1 MRELERPVARVF
13 RRLRYQRF
21 LTALFWSWAATLAI
35 VAGLIAGE
43 KLLNRSVPVPEWV
56 PFAVAA
62 GLGLVIAAGIALAGG
77 PSRLDA
83 AIALD
88 RVFHLNERIS
98 TALSL
103 PEDLRQTRAGEAL
116 IADAIRKVADLDV
129 AAEFGLRIPRRA
141 WVMLIPA
148 AVSVLLMFAPAL
160 IPQVAQAKAALVA
173 ETKVLAKQ
181 SDILTKKISSQRQ
194 SIDKEKF
201 PEAEKLLAQI
211 EKKSEDLAK
220 APPSSKDKMM
230 VELNS
235 LTDALKD
242 RQKQLGSPEQVK
254 RQLKQLKDMSTQGG
268 PADQLIKD
276 LAKGDFNKAADQLQK
291 IQEKLASGKM
301 SEAEKKA
308 LKEQIGEMAKKL
320 SELANQDQRKKQLE
334 EAKKNGGLTEQ
345 QFNREMEKLQEQ
357 SRQLKQLQKLASKLG
372 EAEKAMAAGDAKKA
386 AESLGMSQQQ
396 MQEMAK
402 QLEELQSLD
411 GAMAELQDAK
421 TGMAGDGMNQ
431 LGDDMNNFGMGNG
444 QRKGMGSGLGRG
456 RGQGDRPIAPD
467 ETSTYQSKV
476 KQQLKKGKAVFQ
488 GLTAPT
494 NTVKG
499 DVIIQMQEEIEAGA
513 GVAADALSNQK
524 IPRHLEKH
532 VRAYYDQLN
541 KGN

>member
-13 RRLRYQRF
+13 RRMRYQRF
-21 LTALFWSWAATLAI
+21 LTALFWSWAMTLAI
-35 VAGLIAGE
+35 VAAVIAGE
-43 KLLNRSVPVPEWV
+43 KLLNRPLPVPQWV

-62 GLGLVIAAGIALAGG
+62 GVGLLIAAGISLATG

-88 RVFHLNERIS
+88 RVFHLNERVS

-103 PEDLRQTRAGEAL
+103 PADLRNTPAGEAL
-116 IADAIRKVADLDV
+116 MADAMRKVADLDV
-129 AAEFGLRIPRRA
+129 AAEFGLRVPRRA
-141 WVMLIPA
+141 WVVLIPTG
-148 AVSVLLMFAPAL
+148 VSLLLLFAPAL
-160 IPQVAQAKAALVA
+160 VPQIAQARAVALA
-173 ETKVLAKQ
+173 DTKTLAKQ
-181 SDILTKKISSQRQ
+181 SDLLTKKISSQRQ

-230 VELNS
+230 VELNK

-254 RQLKQLKDMSTQGG
+254 RQLQQLKDMGNQG

-276 LAKGDFNKAADQLQK
+276 LAHSDFKKAAEQLQK
-291 IQEKLASGKM
+291 LQEKLASGKM
-301 SEAEKKA
+301 TEAEKKA
-308 LKEQIGEMAKKL
+308 LKEQLAEMSKKL
-320 SELANQDQRKKQLE
+320 SELANLEQRKKQLE
-334 EAKKNGGLTEQ
+334 EARKNGGLTEQ
-345 QFNREMEKLQEQ
+345 QFNREMEKLQDQ
-357 SRQLKQLQKLASKLG
+357 AKQLKQLQQLASKLG
-372 EAEKAMAAGDAKKA
+372 DAQKALQAGDAKKA
-386 AESLGMSQQQ
+386 ADALGMTQQQ
-396 MQEMAK
+396 MQDMAK

-421 TGMAGDGMNQ
+421 NGMAGDGMNQ

-444 QRKGMGSGLGRG
+444 QRKGMGNGLGRG

-467 ETSTYQSKV
+467 ETATYTSKV

-499 DVIIQMQEEIEAGA
+499 DVVIQMQEEIESGT

>member
-1 MRELERPVARVF
+1 M
-13 RRLRYQRF
+13 
-21 LTALFWSWAATLAI
+21 TLAI
-35 VAGLIAGE
+35 VAAIIAGE
-43 KLLNRSVPVPEWV
+43 KLLNRSIPVPQWV
-56 PFAVAA
+56 PFAIAA
-62 GLGLVIAAGIALAGG
+62 GVGVLIAAGISLATG

-88 RVFHLNERIS
+88 RVFHLNERVS

-103 PEDLRQTRAGEAL
+103 PEDLRKTPAGEAL
-116 IADAIRKVADLDV
+116 VTDAIRKIADLDV

-141 WVMLIPA
+141 WVVLIPA
-148 AVSVLLMFAPAL
+148 AVSALLLFAPAL
-160 IPQVAQAKAALVA
+160 VPQSVRARAIAVADTKA
-173 ETKVLAKQ
+173 LAKKADQ
-181 SDILTKKISSQRQ
+181 LIKKISSQRQ

-201 PEAEKLLAQI
+201 PEAEKLLAAI
-211 EKKSEDLAK
+211 EKKGQDLAK
-220 APPSSKDKMM
+220 APPASKDKLM

-254 RQLKQLKDMSTQGG
+254 RQLKQLKEMGSQG
-268 PADQLIKD
+268 PADQLMKD
-276 LAKGDFNKAADQLQK
+276 LARGDFQKAADQLKQ

-301 SEAEKKA
+301 SESEKKA
-308 LKEQIGEMAKKL
+308 FKEQLAEMSKKL
-320 SELANQDQRKKQLE
+320 GDLANLEQRKKQLE

-345 QFNREMEKLQEQ
+345 QFQREMEKLQEQ
-357 SRQLKQLQKLASKLG
+357 SKQLKQLQKLASKLG
-372 EAEKAMAAGDAKKA
+372 EAQKALQAGDTKKA
-386 AESLGMSQQQ
+386 AESLGMTQQQ

-421 TGMAGDGMNQ
+421 NGMSGDQLNQ
-431 LGDDMNNFGMGNG
+431 LGDDMGNFGMGYNK
-444 QRKGMGSGLGRG
+444 RKGMGNGLGGRG
-456 RGQGDRPIAPD
+456 RGEGDRPIAQD
-467 ETSTYQSKV
+467 ETATYTTKV
-476 KQQLKKGKAVFQ
+476 KQQLKKGKAIFQ

-499 DVIIQMQEEIEAGA
+499 DVVIQMQEEMEAAA
-513 GVAADALSNQK
+513 GLAADALSNQK

-532 VRAYYDQLN
+532 VRSYYDQLN

>member
-21 LTALFWSWAATLAI
+21 LIALFWSWAITLAI
-35 VAGLIAGE
+35 VAGVIAGE
-43 KLLNRSVPVPEWV
+43 KLLHRSVPVPQWV
-56 PFAVAA
+56 PFA
-62 GLGLVIAAGIALAGG
+62 IAAGAGLLIAAGFSLATG

-88 RVFHLNERIS
+88 RVFHLNERVS

-103 PEDLRQTRAGEAL
+103 PEHLRNSPAGEAL
-116 IADAIRKVADLDV
+116 LSDAVRKVADLDV
-129 AAEFGLRIPRRA
+129 ASEFGLRIPRRA
-141 WVMLIPA
+141 WVMLVPA
-148 AVSVLLMFAPAL
+148 AVAILLLFAEPL
-160 IPQVAQAKAALVA
+160 IPQVARARAVAMADTKALS
-173 ETKVLAKQ
+173 KQ
-181 SDILTKKISSQRQ
+181 SDLLTKKISSQRQ

-220 APPSSKDKMM
+220 APPASKDKMM

-254 RQLKQLKDMSTQGG
+254 RQLKQLKEMGSQG
-268 PADQLIKD
+268 PADQLVKD
-276 LAKGDFNKAADQLQK
+276 LARGDFQKAADQLKQL
-291 IQEKLASGKM
+291 QEKLASGKM
-301 SEAEKKA
+301 NESDKKA
-308 LKEQIGEMAKKL
+308 LKEQLAEMSKKL
-320 SELANQDQRKKQLE
+320 GELANLDQRKKQLE
-334 EAKKNGGLTEQ
+334 EARKNGGLTEQ

-357 SRQLKQLQKLASKLG
+357 SKQLKQLQKLASKLG
-372 EAEKAMAAGDAKKA
+372 EAQKALQAGDAKKA
-386 AESLGMSQQQ
+386 AESLGMTQQQ
-396 MQEMAK
+396 MQDMAK

-421 TGMAGDGMNQ
+421 NGMTGEGMNQ
-431 LGDDMNNFGMGNG
+431 LGDDLNSFGMGYSKRKGGMGNG
-444 QRKGMGSGLGRG
+444 GRG
-456 RGQGDRPIAPD
+456 RGEGDRPIAPD
-467 ETSTYQSKV
+467 ETATYTTKV

-499 DVIIQMQEEIEAGA
+499 DVNIQMQEEMEAAEGL
-513 GVAADALSNQK
+513 AADALSNQK

-532 VRAYYDQLN
+532 IRAYYDQLN